1 MSDKDWD
8 ATVQV
13 LKQYGGVSTPLAA
26 STLFT
31 NAFVPAGSEFVPPQ
45 PK

>member
-8 ATVQV
+8 STVQV
-13 LKQYGGVSTPLAA
+13 LKQYGGVSSPLEA

-31 NAFVPAGSEFVPPQ
+31 NAFVPAGAEFVPPQ